1 MKASPGGCCSCRFAR
16 AFFAA
21 GIAIIHC
28 FLGRSTMI
36 HFTCDRCKRVID
48 SEQEL
53 RYIVRMEIEAVMD
66 PIHEDE
72 PQDDRDHLHEIE
84 EILER
89 LDAGD
94 SDEIGVDI
102 YHKRRYDLC
111 PTCFHKFSAN
121 PLAREKKS
129 VFGFSHN

>member
-1 MKASPGGCCSCRFAR
+1 
-16 AFFAA
+16 
-21 GIAIIHC
+21 
-28 FLGRSTMI
+28 MI

-53 RYIVRMEIEAVMD
+53 RYIVKMEIEAVMD
-66 PIHEDE
+66 PIHDDE

-89 LDAGD
+89 LDLNDDDAI
-94 SDEIGVDI
+94 SDDI

-111 PTCFHKFSAN
+111 PTCFRKFSAN
-121 PLAREKKS
+121 PLSRDKKPAAL
-129 VFGFSHN
+129 GFSHN

>member
-1 MKASPGGCCSCRFAR
+1 
-16 AFFAA
+16 
-21 GIAIIHC
+21 
-28 FLGRSTMI
+28 MI

-53 RYIVRMEIEAVMD
+53 RYIVKMEIEAVMD
-66 PIHEDE
+66 PIHDDE

-89 LDAGD
+89 LDISDDDSIGD
-94 SDEIGVDI
+94 DI

-111 PTCFHKFSAN
+111 PTCFRKFSAN
-121 PLAREKKS
+121 PLSREKKP